1 VAPLLEVIEMTKPL
15 VIDEKPQGRGVTIYL
30 PGDVMDA
37 LDDLCV
43 QSNARRSQ
51 VVAQL
56 VRNHA
61 GKKR

>member
-1 VAPLLEVIEMTKPL
+1 VANLFEENVMPKPL
-15 VIDEKPQGRGVTIYL
+15 VIDEKPQGRGVTVYL
-30 PGDVMDA
+30 PGDVMDI
-37 LDDLCV
+37 LDDMCA
-43 QSNARRSQ
+43 QSGARRSQ

>member
-1 VAPLLEVIEMTKPL
+1 MPKPL
-15 VIDEKPQGRGVTIYL
+15 VIDEKPQGKGVTIYL

-37 LDDLCV
+37 LDAMCEE
-43 QSNARRSQ
+43 SGARRSQ